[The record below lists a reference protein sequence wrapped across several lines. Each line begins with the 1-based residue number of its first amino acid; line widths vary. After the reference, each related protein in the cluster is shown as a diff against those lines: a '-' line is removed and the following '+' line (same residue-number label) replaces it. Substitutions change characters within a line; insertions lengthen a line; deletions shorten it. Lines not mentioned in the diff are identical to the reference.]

1 MGQSLIGGGGS
12 WGKGGGGKGHRSG
25 NMSMICRTAKQDAG
39 KVVWIGGLGDKIKD
53 KEGNKKLK
61 DHFEKL
67 GAPLK
72 FVNITWKG
80 EGGAIFGS
88 EEEAQVA
95 ISTVN
100 GTKFMGK
107 TLEVD
112 VWTKKE
118 K

>member
-1 MGQSLIGGGGS
+1 MGGGGS
-12 WGKGGGGKGHRSG
+12 SWSKGGGKGRRGG
-25 NMSMICRTAKQDAG
+25 NMGMIGRTAKQDAG
-39 KVVWIGGLGDKIKD
+39 RVVWIGGLGDKIKD

-61 DHFEKL
+61 AHFEKL
-67 GAPLK
+67 GATIK
-72 FVNITWKG
+72 FVNITFKG

-88 EEEAQVA
+88 EEEAQAA
-95 ISTVN
+95 IAAVN
-100 GTKFMGK
+100 GSKFMGK

>member
-1 MGQSLIGGGGS
+1 MGGGGS
-12 WGKGGGGKGHRSG
+12 WGKGGGGKGRRSG
-25 NMSMICRTAKQDAG
+25 NMGMVSRTAKKDAG

-72 FVNITWKG
+72 FVNITFKG

-88 EEEAQVA
+88 EAEAQAA
-95 ISTVN
+95 IAAVN

-112 VWTKKE
+112 VWTKKD